1 MIQPTAVFDLDGTI
15 VDTAPDLVAGLN
27 VALAME
33 NLEPVNTHD
42 LRSLV
47 GGGVRVMLTRGL
59 ALRGHS
65 VGEDRFAELS
75 KAFLAHYE
83 LHIADHSTI
92 YPDVAG
98 VLDELSAEGFRL
110 CVCTNKPERLAK
122 LLLATLQFDQRFDA
136 ICGADTFPARKPDPV
151 HLLGTIAQAG
161 GDPAHAVMVG
171 DSVTDLN
178 AARNAAVP
186 CILVDWGYTDVPA
199 SNLGADA
206 VLSRFSDVPPAIRR
220 LLKA

>member
-27 VALAME
+27 VALALA

-65 VGEDRFAELS
+65 VGEERFAELS

-92 YPDVAG
+92 YPDVAE
-98 VLDELSAEGFRL
+98 VLDELSGNGFRV

-122 LLLATLQFDQRFDA
+122 LLLSTLQFDNRFEA
-136 ICGADTFPARKPDPV
+136 ICGADTFTARKPDPI
-151 HLLGTIAQAG
+151 HLLGTIARAG
-161 GDPAHAVMVG
+161 GDPAKAVMIG
-171 DSVTDLN
+171 DSITDLN
-178 AARNAAVP
+178 AARNASVP
-186 CILVDWGYTDVPA
+186 CILMDWGYTDIPA
-199 SNLGADA
+199 SELGADT
-206 VLSRFSDVPPAIRR
+206 VLSRFSEVPAAIERH
-220 LLKA
+220 LKR